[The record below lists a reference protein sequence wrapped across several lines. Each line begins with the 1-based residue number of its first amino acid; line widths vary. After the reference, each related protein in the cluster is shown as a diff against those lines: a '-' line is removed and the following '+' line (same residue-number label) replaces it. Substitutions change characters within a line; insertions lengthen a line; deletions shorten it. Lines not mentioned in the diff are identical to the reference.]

1 MPGTPAT
8 RRGNGAGKGDGWGGP
23 AKGAG
28 NHGPSAGGLTTEAL
42 AVVQADKAARLEAVK
57 AKIFDLAMN
66 ADRQETQLSAAV
78 AFLNREE
85 GTPIARSITVQTDDL
100 ASLSDAELAERL
112 AHLERVAAAAGDG
125 AAQAPRAAKPG
136 SMVN

>member
-1 MPGTPAT
+1 MPATRTT
-8 RRGNGAGKGDGWGGP
+8 RRGNGAGKGDGWGGE

-28 NHGPSAGGLTTEAL
+28 NHGAGPGRPTVAEAP
-42 AVVQADKAARLEAVK
+42 AIQADKAARLDAVK
-57 AKIFDLAMN
+57 NKIFDLAMN

-100 ASLSDAELAERL
+100 ASLSDADLAERL

-125 AAQAPRAAKPG
+125 AQQAPGSGKPRG
-136 SMVN
+136 MVN

>member
-1 MPGTPAT
+1 MPGRPTVADAPAI
-8 RRGNGAGKGDGWGGP
+8 
-23 AKGAG
+23 
-28 NHGPSAGGLTTEAL
+28 
-42 AVVQADKAARLEAVK
+42 QADKAARLDAVK
-57 AKIFDLAMN
+57 NKIFDLAMN

-112 AHLERVAAAAGDG
+112 AHFERVAAAAGDG
-125 AAQAPRAAKPG
+125 AQQATGAGKPRG
-136 SMVN
+136 MVN

>member
-1 MPGTPAT
+1 MARSSST
-8 RRGNGAGKGDGWGGP
+8 RRGNGAGWGGP

-28 NHGPSAGGLTTEAL
+28 NQDAGPGRPDAETAP
-42 AVVQADKAARLEAVK
+42 AIQAAKAERLEAVK

-66 ADRQETQLSAAV
+66 ADRQETQLQAAV

-100 ASLSDAELAERL
+100 ASLSDAELTERL

-125 AAQAPRAAKPG
+125 AEQAPRPGKP
-136 SMVN
+136 SRLVN